1 MKPLLP
7 SGSLV
12 PGVDADDFG
21 LPPGMALRFERPAEP
36 LRRHLTSYFVMA
48 SVEGVAAPREWM
60 LPGWAMIWILLDPAA
75 VRVEIGNRRYA
86 GLASSVLY
94 GVTSR
99 AMAFNATGGIAVGID
114 VSPLG
119 WARLFDRSAEALR
132 DRIVPLVEMLP
143 ADFVEE
149 LYLAL
154 MASDRALG
162 VKAVLDRLFL
172 PIMPT
177 PHRDE
182 DSILKVLRLLEDG
195 GFTDVASAA
204 RRAQDLCPRSTAR
217 LARSFFGFPPKT
229 LMMRARFL
237 RALVPL
243 LDRERSTDEAVS
255 TGYYDRSHFNRDAR
269 RYLGMS
275 PQRYI
280 DLPSPYAAAARRARR
295 AVIGSPIPALD
306 RIEEPGCPQTG

>member
-1 MKPLLP
+1 M
-7 SGSLV
+7 V
-12 PGVDADDFG
+12 
-21 LPPGMALRFERPAEP
+21 LRYEEPAEP
-36 LRRHLTSYFVMA
+36 LRRHFTSYFVMA
-48 SVEGVAAPREWM
+48 STEGVAAPREWV
-60 LPGWAMIWILLDPAA
+60 LPAWGMIWIMLDPTA

-99 AMAFNATGGIAVGID
+99 AMAVDATGSIMVGMD

-119 WARLFDRSAEALR
+119 WARLFGRTAEGLR
-132 DRIVPLVEMLP
+132 DRIVPLVDMLP

-149 LYLAL
+149 LYLSL
-154 MASDRALG
+154 MASDRG
-162 VKAVLDRLFL
+162 RDVKAVLDRLFL
-172 PIMPT
+172 PLMAT
-177 PHRDE
+177 PHPDE
-182 DSILKVLRLLEDG
+182 ESIIELLRLLGDDR
-195 GFTDVASAA
+195 FTDVTTAA
-204 RRAQDLCPRSTAR
+204 RAYGLNPRSTAR

-229 LMMRARFL
+229 LMMRTRFL

-243 LDRERSTDEAVS
+243 LDGGNRSADDAVL
-255 TGYYDRSHFNRDAR
+255 TGYYDQSHFNKDAM

-280 DLPSPYAAAARRARR
+280 DLPQSYAAAARRGRQ

-306 RIEEPGCPQTG
+306 CFD

>member
-1 MKPLLP
+1 MSNLPP

-12 PGVDADDFG
+12 PGVEAEDFG

-36 LRRHLTSYFVMA
+36 LRQHFTSYFVMA
-48 SVEGVAAPREWM
+48 SIEGVPPPREWM
-60 LPGWAMIWILLDPAA
+60 LPGWAMIWVLLDPAA

-99 AMAFNATGGIAVGID
+99 AMAFNASGGIAVGID

-119 WARLFDRSAEALR
+119 WARLFGRSAETLR
-132 DRIVPLVEMLP
+132 DQIVPLVEVLP

-149 LYLAL
+149 LYLGL
-154 MASDRALG
+154 MESDRAQG

-172 PIMPT
+172 PFIAT

-182 DSILKVLRLLEDG
+182 ARILKVLKLVQDER
-195 GFTDVASAA
+195 FTDFGSAA
-204 RRAQDLCPRSTAR
+204 KAQGLSPRSTAQ

-237 RALVPL
+237 RSLVPL
-243 LDRERSTDEAVS
+243 LDPDEGSTDEAGLA
-255 TGYYDRSHFNRDAR
+255 GYYDRSHFNKDAK

-275 PQRYI
+275 PRQFI
-280 DLPSPYAAAARRARR
+280 ETPSPYAASARRARR

-306 RIEEPGCPQTG
+306 RF